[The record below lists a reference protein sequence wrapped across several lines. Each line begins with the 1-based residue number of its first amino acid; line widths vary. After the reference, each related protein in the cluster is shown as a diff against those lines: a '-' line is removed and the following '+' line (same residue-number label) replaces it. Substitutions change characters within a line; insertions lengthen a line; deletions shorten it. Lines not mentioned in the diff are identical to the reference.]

1 MSRKLLGTP
10 GSSVVIA
17 LGWDM
22 LPVIRWARITVDMV
36 LELLVSDMRSE
47 EVTKDYKHIHKEM
60 FVQHYSMSLR
70 FLVEMR

>member
-1 MSRKLLGTP
+1 
-10 GSSVVIA
+10 
-17 LGWDM
+17 
-22 LPVIRWARITVDMV
+22 MV